1 MNTKNT
7 FGKIRTWWFWNS
19 TFTEGIIMAII
30 GITML
35 VMLGLFSFHI
45 LPTPETDL
53 IKGIVGS
60 FPIGGF
66 LLTYVGFALICIG
79 KMDRD
84 SRRLFCSY
92 RIKAKE

>member
-1 MNTKNT
+1 MNTKKT
-7 FGKIRTWWFWNS
+7 FGKIRTWGFWNS
-19 TFTEGIIMAII
+19 TFIEGIIMAIV
-30 GITML
+30 GVAML
-35 VMLGLFSFHI
+35 TMLGLFTFHI

-53 IKGIVGS
+53 IKGIVNS

-66 LLTYVGFALICIG
+66 LFTYIGFTLICIG

-84 SRRLFCSY
+84 SRRLFCNY

>member
-1 MNTKNT
+1 MNTKKI
-7 FGKIRTWWFWNS
+7 FGEIRSWWFWNS
-19 TFTEGIIMAII
+19 TFITGIIMTII
-30 GITML
+30 GIAML
-35 VMLGLFSFHI
+35 IMLGLFGSHI

-53 IKGIVGS
+53 MKGIVCS